1 MNNYEKEFLTYL
13 KIEKALAS
21 NTIASYKFDIDD
33 FNNFLFYQNKYLD
46 EVNEALIN
54 DYIESC
60 KNKRL
65 TDRSINRKLSALRQ
79 FYVFLNNKNYLNNSA
94 FSKFKNLEVEENPI
108 ETLTIEEVN
117 ELLALNRRRNDEM
130 MTRDQAILEL
140 LVHCGLKASELISL
154 KTTDISFNDNR
165 IFLNGNK
172 TIIIS
177 SEAKDAMMEYA
188 RNLRRTL
195 VMRNKDSDVHHYFF
209 LNKNGKKLTV
219 RGLEYILKSI
229 DEKTGLFLEITPQ
242 NLTIF
247 YKKLNNIA
255 LEKSDISEEDK
266 LKILREEYS
275 KLFK

>member
-13 KIEKALAS
+13 KIEKALANNS
-21 NTIASYKFDIDD
+21 IASYKFDIDD

-54 DYIESC
+54 DYIESR
-60 KNKRL
+60 KNKGL

-79 FYVFLNNKNYLNNSA
+79 FYVFLNDKNYLNNSA

-117 ELLALNRRRNDEM
+117 ELRALNRRRNDEM

-195 VMRNKDSDVHHYFF
+195 VLRNKDSGVYHYFF

-247 YKKLNNIA
+247 YKKLNDIS